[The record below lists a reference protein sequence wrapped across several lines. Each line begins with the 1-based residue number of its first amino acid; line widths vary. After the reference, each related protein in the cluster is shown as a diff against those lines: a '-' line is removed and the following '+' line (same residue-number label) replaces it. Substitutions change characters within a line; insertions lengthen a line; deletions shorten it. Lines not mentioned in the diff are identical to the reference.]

1 MQPEAK
7 FEIVRSSAAMAKIGR
22 ERQANYV
29 RDRAIALR
37 GCDEEKAR
45 ARARNAP
52 AAGAYWAPG
61 LPL

>member
-1 MQPEAK
+1 MQSEAK
-7 FEIVRSSAAMAKIGR
+7 SEIVRSSALMAEINR

-29 RDRAIALR
+29 RDREIALR